1 LPALRKSSGADS
13 DTSGGFLERLQANAS
28 RLVRIRPVD
37 APSGDT
43 PPDVLARIEVH
54 AAKGNIDGALADL
67 SKLPDAARKPAEG
80 WIAKARQRQA
90 ALAAARDLAR
100 VSALALE
107 KS

>member
-1 LPALRKSSGADS
+1 QALEQVKALGVDPAKLAALSPFAQSGIPSAASLSRELEDLLPALRKSSGADS

-54 AAKGNIDGALADL
+54 AAKG
-67 SKLPDAARKPAEG
+67 
-80 WIAKARQRQA
+80 
-90 ALAAARDLAR
+90 
-100 VSALALE
+100 
-107 KS
+107 